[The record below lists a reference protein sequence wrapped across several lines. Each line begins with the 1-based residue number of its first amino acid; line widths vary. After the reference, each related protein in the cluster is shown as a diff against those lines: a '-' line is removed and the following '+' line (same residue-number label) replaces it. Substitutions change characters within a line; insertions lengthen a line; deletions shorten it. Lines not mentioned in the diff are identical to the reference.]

1 LEATLSLVGDRIDAG
16 QRARLVGTLDTLTQT
31 TGAQYGTLARVI
43 DQDTANQRDQ
53 PEQERLEMARRAGRS
68 LPFPETVALALALLH
83 DFAGTL
89 DRRETA
95 SREAAMKSP
104 LSQREQDVLRLVAE
118 GRSNKQI
125 AKELIIGEGTA
136 KSYVTGVFNKLG
148 VDTRAHAV
156 AVAAQRGLL

>member
-1 LEATLSLVGDRIDAG
+1 
-16 QRARLVGTLDTLTQT
+16 
-31 TGAQYGTLARVI
+31 
-43 DQDTANQRDQ
+43 
-53 PEQERLEMARRAGRS
+53 

-125 AKELIIGEGTA
+125 AKELIIAEGTA
-136 KSYVTGVFNKLG
+136 KSYVTGLFNKLG

-156 AVAAQRGLL
+156 AIAAQRDLL